1 MRVPVAS
8 GRFRRDVK
16 RMERRGKEMGKLRAV
31 LDLLIAAAPLP
42 SALKDHP
49 LRGNWSG
56 FRDLHIEPDWLL
68 PYRIEAEDLIL
79 TRTGTH
85 ADLFDE

>member
-16 RMERRGKEMGKLRAV
+16 RMERRGKEMAKLRAV
-31 LDLLIAAAPLP
+31 LDLLIAATPLP
-42 SALKDHP
+42 PALKDHA
-49 LRGNWSG
+49 LRGNWAG
-56 FRDLHIEPDWLL
+56 FRDLHVEPDWLL
-68 PYRIEAEDLIL
+68 LYRIDGEDLIL

-85 ADLFDE
+85 SDLFDE